1 MPQFAPDQVTFQD
14 GVAYGSWDDSHYRE
28 HLQFV
33 QVLAGKTPAVLLPDY
48 DFIQMLTAGSSR
60 NSIWESHL
68 EAHRQLRQTTGVGG
82 VDYSQ
87 YNLDNSDDFYNFLGE
102 HSTEHAAI
110 RTALGLI

>member
-1 MPQFAPDQVTFQD
+1 MPNFSPPEVTFQD
-14 GVAYGSWDDSHYRE
+14 GPGYGYWDDGHARE

-33 QVLAGKTPAVLLPDY
+33 QVLAGKTPPVLLPNY

-60 NSIWESHL
+60 NSIWESHS
-68 EAHRQLRQTTGVGG
+68 EAHRQLRQVTGVGG

-87 YNLDNSDDFYNFLGE
+87 VNLDNSDDFYSFLSD
-102 HSTEHAAI
+102 HDTEHAAI